1 MNITLYKNISE
12 VERVGKTLT
21 NSIDLNG
28 SLRNESRIINPSILI
43 EHDNISDY
51 NYAYI
56 PEFNRYYFIKDMIS
70 IRNNLWQIEL
80 YVDVLESYKDAIKQ
94 QYATIKGTQDFA
106 KNKYLPSE
114 VWVSNVK
121 ETTTI
126 RNFPNGLSETGEFI
140 LITAGG

>member
-21 NSIDLNG
+21 NSTDLNG

-106 KNKYLPSE
+106 KNNYLPSE

-126 RNFPNGLSETGEFI
+126 KNFPSGLSETGEFI